1 MHRNDHQY
9 NIYSNFARLLCP
21 SPENSNDAS
30 NEERIEKF
38 SNEEKGIRQENMKSI
53 KNVYKI
59 GKGPSS
65 SHTMGPFKAV
75 RHYLD
80 SHEDTD
86 RLHVT
91 LYGSLAATGKGHLTD
106 IAIQEAFET
115 WCYTDKETLECKR
128 RRSGDVTIEW
138 KPKDFLQVH
147 PNGMK
152 IASINSEGD
161 LYDKWTYYSIGG
173 GDIICMEH
181 PLEGEANDDIYEK
194 TTLTEILKW
203 CNDTGKNFWEYVDET
218 EGRNSGVW
226 EHMELVWKVMQEAV
240 ERGIEAEGA
249 LPGHLHIRR
258 KALSYH
264 TRAFGQG
271 DTFKTRGLV
280 FSFALAVSEENACGG
295 TIVTAPTCGSCG
307 VMPSVLYHMK
317 KRYNFSD
324 SRIVRALATAGL
336 IGSIVKHNASV
347 SGAEVGCQG
356 EVGVACAMAA
366 AAVAQLM
373 GGSPAQIEYAAE
385 MGLEHHLGLTC
396 DPIGGLVQIPC
407 IERNA
412 YAAARAMDAGIYAL
426 YTDGLH
432 RVSFDQVVRVM
443 KETGKDLP
451 PIYRETSEGGLAKAL
466 E

>member
-1 MHRNDHQY
+1 
-9 NIYSNFARLLCP
+9 
-21 SPENSNDAS
+21 
-30 NEERIEKF
+30 
-38 SNEEKGIRQENMKSI
+38 MKSI
-53 KNVYKI
+53 KDVYKI

-106 IAIQEAFET
+106 TAIQEAFET
-115 WCYTDKETLECKR
+115 WCFTDKETLECKNR
-128 RRSGDVTIEW
+128 RCGDVTIEW
-138 KPKDFLQVH
+138 KPKEFLQVH

-152 IASINSEGD
+152 IGSINSDGD
-161 LYDKWTYYSIGG
+161 IYDRWTYYSIGG

-181 PLEGEANDDIYEK
+181 PLEGEGNDDIYEK

-203 CNDTGKNFWEYVDET
+203 CNDTGKNFWEYVEET
-218 EGRNSGVW
+218 EGRDSGVW
-226 EHMELVWKVMQEAV
+226 EHLELVWKVMQEAV

-280 FSFALAVSEENACGG
+280 FAFALAVSEENACGG

-324 SRIVRALATAGL
+324 SRIIRALATAGL
-336 IGSIVKHNASV
+336 IGSVVKHNASV

-373 GGSPAQIEYAAE
+373 GGSPSQIEYAAE

-432 RVSFDQVVRVM
+432 RVSFDQAVRVM